1 MQAEL
6 PEYLPEP
13 LRALARPVVLKRHQT
28 LYRFDDPVLA
38 IYFIRQGEMEA
49 VRYTTDGEAMVM
61 VRASDGDFFGEP
73 ALAVERYACA
83 GIARADSEL
92 LAMPKAAVLAE
103 FQRNPAF
110 ASAFLLAQVRNARRQ
125 CSRYERVRAPRRGS
139 HPSLSD
145 HRRRRGWRGNARRS
159 ARRLGGRTRLAA
171 REPLSGPGATARG
184 SSYRGR
190 GQYAAHSSGQIVHRT
205 LIAVMARHSLSR

>member
-125 CSRYERVRAPRRGS
+125 CSRYERVRLRRAEDRILHYLITEGGADGAVTLAG
-139 HPSLSD
+139 PLADWAGELGLQPESLY
-145 HRRRRGWRGNARRS
+145 RALARLRAEARIEGEGN
-159 ARRLGGRTRLAA
+159 
-171 REPLSGPGATARG
+171 
-184 SSYRGR
+184 
-190 GQYAAHSSGQIVHRT
+190 T
-205 LIAVMARHSLSR
+205 LRIRQAK